1 MLIHVSDLISMK
13 KILPLPLIDIID
25 NLIYLGS
32 QLNKQC
38 TSKNRDYVLPK
49 TEIISATIFKDF
61 V

>member
-25 NLIYLGS
+25 IIYLGS